1 MPRVEYLTP
10 STYLSPQAQ
19 GSVQF
24 LGNYQI
30 FELHDT
36 QLVVSAQFVHL
47 TLLSLSLLD
56 SRLAYVPHR
65 SQTTQLIQPNF
76 LYRHSLSSARSVQH
90 VNNTKQENYTLLLIS
105 STLHQKHW
113 IKNSNNGERPPF
125 EMGVQTVDP
134 CSVFRLRSPVG
145 LPSAAN
151 IAESLL

>member
-10 STYLSPQAQ
+10 STYLSPLAQ

-56 SRLAYVPHR
+56 RWLAYTLHR
-65 SQTTQLIQPNF
+65 SQTPQLIQPNF
-76 LYRHSLSSARSVQH
+76 LCRHSLSSARSGEH
-90 VNNTKQENYTLLLIS
+90 VNNIKQQNCTPLLIS
-105 STLHQKHW
+105 STRCP
-113 IKNSNNGERPPF
+113 KNDNKKL
-125 EMGVQTVDP
+125 QTMV
-134 CSVFRLRSPVG
+134 SGQRLKWVSR
-145 LPSAAN
+145 L
-151 IAESLL
+151 